1 LVLGE
6 FDKYRRQCQWRKN
19 DLEAKSSRLAA
30 YELFYRPKDQDEL
43 DVVNFSSQNNCLLM
57 KHLHRFYNRASLPWI
72 KLIWGYI
79 TIIPY
84 HLQSLEMSCIGERI
98 VSSVWGLSKRKHTF
112 DPMCICSYHR
122 KKYFEVSKHPN
133 KNLACTYRYS
143 TYTCQL
149 SWIID

>member
-1 LVLGE
+1 MEALQCQKGTSPFIYLGFASNYYQALKGLLHASPSQRQRRLSVCSMYLSYGDKLRLVNSVLSSLSTFYLSTIKVYQLVLGE

-72 KLIWGYI
+72 KLI
-79 TIIPY
+79 
-84 HLQSLEMSCIGERI
+84 
-98 VSSVWGLSKRKHTF
+98 
-112 DPMCICSYHR
+112 
-122 KKYFEVSKHPN
+122 
-133 KNLACTYRYS
+133 
-143 TYTCQL
+143 
-149 SWIID
+149 